1 MTKKQKTTYYV
12 LLVIISLIF
21 LSASVPK
28 LLGLQI
34 EVTGF
39 AQVGLPVWF
48 MYCIGVGELLG
59 VIGLWTKALF
69 RYAYEGL
76 FVVLIGAVILTVI
89 YQGAVLAILPVVSIF
104 ILAYVVKLHKHI
116 AEQYGV

>member
-1 MTKKQKTTYYV
+1 MNKKQKITYRV
-12 LLVIISLIF
+12 LLVILSLIF
-21 LSASVPK
+21 LSAAIPK

-48 MYCIGVGELLG
+48 MYCIGLGELFG
-59 VIGLWTKALF
+59 AIGIWTKTFF

-76 FVVLIGAVILTVI
+76 FLVLAGAIILTVI
-89 YQGAVLAILPVVSIF
+89 YQGVVLAILPIVTAIILGFVVSLNRKIP
-104 ILAYVVKLHKHI
+104 A
-116 AEQYGV
+116 